1 MKKVF
6 MEATPNSKHTEF
18 KAFFLIVFILNFIC
32 PSTADAQYADTTAY
46 QAQRLKVNSLLAQ
59 RSAKFG
65 QYDQSLTQ
73 HTGIFGFQSKQD
85 VKNSNEILRQIVI
98 NDNNIFKELK
108 ILLDYKDMIVQQVK
122 RDASNS
128 NSRLQNH
135 QATIRK
141 LQEENERLQKAQQS
155 IGLQRTLASS
165 AAIVFFVIFVLTFI
179 QRSRN
184 RMSVPEQSNKDQYD

>member
-1 MKKVF
+1 
-6 MEATPNSKHTEF
+6 METTPNSNHTEF

-32 PSTADAQYADTTAY
+32 PSAAEAQSADTTAY
-46 QAQRLKVNSLLAQ
+46 QAQRLKVNALLAQ

-108 ILLDYKDMIVQQVK
+108 ILMDYKELIVQQVK
-122 RDASNS
+122 RDASSS
-128 NSRLQNH
+128 NSRLQNY

-141 LQEENERLQKAQQS
+141 LQEENERLQKAQQG
-155 IGLQRTLASS
+155 IRLQRTLAVS
-165 AAIVFFVIFVLTFI
+165 ASIVFLVILVVMFI
-179 QRSRN
+179 QRTRN
-184 RMSVPEQSNKDQYD
+184 HRLVPGQLNKDQYD